1 MDRLEL
7 LQWMASVTGLLFVFA
22 LGAIVG
28 SFVNVV
34 AYRVPMGLSLI
45 RPGSRCPSCETP
57 LTWRENF
64 PIFGWI
70 ALGGKCRFCKSRI
83 SAEYPL
89 VEFVTAVLF
98 ALPYAIWYM
107 RPSVLG
113 WALDVAWWTPE
124 WALDGLVRT
133 WPMYFLILVM
143 MGCLIAITLVDAKT
157 FQIPIS
163 IPWGMAGIALVVHPA
178 HALWLSTTKAGGLKH
193 SVFDWTIPTFDGA
206 WLGAALGAGV
216 GLVLAAVLLW
226 MKVLPQSF
234 SDYEAWEKE
243 ATAAL
248 ERAEAEGKATEDEG
262 ESVGGLLARTFF
274 LTAPAVAGMWGGYG
288 IGLSMGQEMLGL
300 GVGTVLGLVVGV
312 VLRATVGGRSGSE
325 GDPVW
330 VGYPHARREM
340 MKEILFLL
348 PVVAGAAGGWILGD
362 SMGVL
367 GDPPLWLLA
376 LGGSVGGIIVGGGLV
391 WAVRILGSLA
401 FGKEAMG
408 LGDVHL
414 MAGVGAV
421 VGVVDPVLAF
431 FVAPFLG
438 IAWAVGSVFFGK
450 MFKRE
455 GTALPYG
462 PHLATATIIVLLA
475 KPAFEVVLSALAGRQ
490 IWLV

>member
-7 LQWMASVTGLLFVFA
+7 LQWMASVTGLLFIFA

-34 AYRVPMGLSLI
+34 AYRVPLGLSLI

-57 LTWRENF
+57 LTWKENF
-64 PIFGWI
+64 PIFGWL

-89 VEFVTAVLF
+89 VEAATAVLF
-98 ALPYAIWYM
+98 ALPYAVWYM
-107 RPSVLG
+107 RPSVMG
-113 WALDVAWWTPE
+113 WALDVSFWTPE

-133 WPMYFLILVM
+133 WPMYFLILM
-143 MGCLIAITLVDAKT
+143 MIGCLVAITLVDAKT
-157 FQIPIS
+157 FQIPLS
-163 IPWGMAGIALVVHPA
+163 IPWGMAAVALVVHPA
-178 HALWLSTTKAGGLKH
+178 HALWLSQTKAGGLRH
-193 SVFDWTIPTFDGA
+193 SGFDWTIFTFDGP
-206 WLGAALGAGV
+206 WLGAALGAGL
-216 GLVLAAVLLW
+216 GLVLAAVMLW
-226 MKVLPQSF
+226 LRVLPQSF
-234 SDYEAWEKE
+234 SDYDAWEKD
-243 ATAAL
+243 ATAKL
-248 ERAEAEGKATEDEG
+248 EAAEAAGESPSTD

-288 IGLSMGQEMLGL
+288 IGISMGQPMLGLGIGTVLGL
-300 GVGTVLGLVVGV
+300 GVGVL
-312 VLRATVGGRSGSE
+312 LRATVGGRSASAS
-325 GDPVW
+325 DPVW

-340 MKEILFLL
+340 FKEMVFLM
-348 PVVAGAAGGWILGD
+348 PIAACGVGGWFAGE
-362 SMGVL
+362 SMAGL
-367 GDPPLWLLA
+367 IEPPLWLLA
-376 LGGSVGGIIVGGGLV
+376 LGGSVGGIIVGGGVV

-438 IAWAVGSVFFGK
+438 IAWAIGSVFFGR

-462 PHLATATIIVLLA
+462 PHLAAATLIVLLA
-475 KPAFEVVLSALAGRQ
+475 KPAFETLLSVLAGRN
-490 IWLV
+490 IPLV